1 MDIISQNS
9 SILSKNL
16 EKIKV
21 VSNF

>member
-1 MDIISQNS
+1 MDIVSQNS